1 MKYTGPDRRT
11 GDTERRK
18 DDCFNGVCSEHTA
31 RIELAND
38 RHRAAEKRDEHIC
51 EKVKA
56 VKAETVQRF
65 DHVEATLDRLRSVI
79 VGRWTFWVVITLIA
93 ASVSTVGFQQHW
105 AFKEILTTL
114 HKVDERSIRSEEKI
128 GSIENA
134 VEVLGKRQDVLRDQ
148 NIKIMNKIN
157 LLHGEDNGG

>member
-1 MKYTGPDRRT
+1 LKYTGPDRRI

-18 DDCFNGVCSEHTA
+18 EDSFNGVCHEHAA

-38 RHRAAEKRDEHIC
+38 RHRAAEKRDEAIC
-51 EKVKA
+51 GK
-56 VKAETVQRF
+56 
-65 DHVEATLDRLRSVI
+65 VEAARKELGQRVDHLEEILEKLRDVI

-114 HKVDERSIRSEEKI
+114 HKVDERSIRSEEKV
-128 GSIENA
+128 GSIEA
-134 VEVLGKRQDVLRDQ
+134 AIEILGKRQDVLRDQ